1 MLIGY
6 GRVGKLIASDL
17 KARDRSFILIEDQPD
32 TAKEAKEAG
41 LSVVRGNALDPAA
54 LEAAG
59 IERASKLL
67 IAIPEG
73 FEGGAVVEAV
83 RRVRPDIAIV
93 ARAHSDAEVAHLEA
107 AGAGEVVMGEREIA
121 SRMLSLCAVPL
132 KRTA

>member
-1 MLIGY
+1 VRGY
-6 GRVGKLIASDL
+6 GRVGKLIARDL

-32 TAKEAKEAG
+32 TANEAKEAG
-41 LSVVRGNALDPAA
+41 LNVVRGNALDPAA

-107 AGAGEVVMGEREIA
+107 AGAGDVVMGEREIA
-121 SRMLSLCAVPL
+121 SRMLSLCATPL
-132 KRTA
+132 PRGA